1 VPKQSSE
8 RRYGGLSAAERR
20 AARRLRLLNAALELF
35 GTAGFQ
41 KTTIPQL
48 CSRAGVTTAHFYD
61 EFPSREAVLTA
72 LYDQIANDV
81 FGRVRAV
88 LKAPEAS
95 MHERVRVAN
104 EVYFEYLTG
113 DPRRARIY
121 ALEVVG
127 ISPEHERHR
136 REQREA
142 FVRQSA
148 KAARRVETAGP
159 VEGVDFRLLSVAL
172 AGASNALLV
181 EWVLATPRP
190 AVGAMV
196 DQITTLWVR
205 TLRLERSKKED
216 F

>member
-1 VPKQSSE
+1 MPKPSPG

-20 AARRLRLLNAALELF
+20 AARRARLTNAALELF

-61 EFPSREAVLTA
+61 EFSSREAVLMA
-72 LYDQIANDV
+72 LYDEIAAGV
-81 FGRVRAV
+81 FGAVRAV

-95 MHERVRVAN
+95 MRERVRAAN
-104 EVYFEYLTG
+104 QAYFDYLTV

-121 ALEVVG
+121 ALEVIG

-148 KAARRVETAGP
+148 KAARRVETAGS

-172 AGASNALLV
+172 TGATNALLV
-181 EWVLATPRP
+181 EWVLASPRP
-190 AVGAMV
+190 PVTKLV
-196 DQITTLWVR
+196 DQITALWVR
-205 TLRLERSKKED
+205 TLHLERSEKED

>member
-20 AARRLRLLNAALELF
+20 AARRTRLMNAALELF

-72 LYDQIANDV
+72 LYDEIAVGV
-81 FGRVRAV
+81 FGQVRAV
-88 LKAPEAS
+88 LKAPEPS
-95 MHERVRVAN
+95 MLARVRAAN
-104 EVYFEYLTG
+104 QAYFDYLTG

-172 AGASNALLV
+172 TGASNALLV
-181 EWVLATPRP
+181 EWILAARRP
-190 AVGAMV
+190 SIAALV
-196 DQITTLWVR
+196 DQITALWVR
-205 TLRLERSKKED
+205 TLRLDRSEKED